1 MTIFTNALD
10 PASNRATWEDEIEVL
25 DENDEL
31 LDISA
36 ATAITVEIR
45 DPLTDCLRKSATL
58 ANGKV
63 TRPSTGVIQWVF
75 TADDMGSLCP
85 IEHVVRITM
94 VLFGVT
100 YPLLISNLPIVGG
113 R

>member
-1 MTIFTNALD
+1 MTIYTRALE
-10 PASNRATWEDEIEVL
+10 PVSKWATWEDEIEVL
-25 DENDEL
+25 DEEDVL
-31 LDISA
+31 LDLSA

-63 TRPSTGVIQWVF
+63 TRPSIGVIQWVF
-75 TADDMGSLCP
+75 PADDMRCLCP

-94 VLFGVT
+94 VLAGTT
-100 YPLLISNLPIVGG
+100 YPLLISNLPVVGG
-113 R
+113 